1 MHIDDALRRMPKTE
15 LHLHLEGAVDSATF
29 AELATKHGL
38 ELPPHDKASALYEYD
53 SLADFLAVYSLVC
66 HRSHTSRL
74 ASTTARCWTEC
85 SRVWKTSKPTSD

>member
-38 ELPPHDKASALYEYD
+38 ELPPHDKASDLY
-53 SLADFLAVYSLVC
+53 
-66 HRSHTSRL
+66 
-74 ASTTARCWTEC
+74 
-85 SRVWKTSKPTSD
+85 